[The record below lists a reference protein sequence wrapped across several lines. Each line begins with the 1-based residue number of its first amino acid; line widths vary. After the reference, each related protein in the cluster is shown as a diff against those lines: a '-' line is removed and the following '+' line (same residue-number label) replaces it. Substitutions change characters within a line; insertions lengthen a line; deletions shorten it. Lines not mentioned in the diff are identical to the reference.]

1 MSSCRSTLPLYY
13 PMNVYSTSK
22 VSDAYPIPTKIPR
35 VFIAS
40 ELGCDLPPDTG
51 KPELF
56 PGKRVVGG
64 DANLSLSGRRY
75 AGVKRESGLL
85 KILCGGGCDC

>member
-22 VSDAYPIPTKIPR
+22 VSDAYPIPTKITR

-64 DANLSLSGRRY
+64 RCESLFVRPAICRSQ
-75 AGVKRESGLL
+75 A
-85 KILCGGGCDC
+85 